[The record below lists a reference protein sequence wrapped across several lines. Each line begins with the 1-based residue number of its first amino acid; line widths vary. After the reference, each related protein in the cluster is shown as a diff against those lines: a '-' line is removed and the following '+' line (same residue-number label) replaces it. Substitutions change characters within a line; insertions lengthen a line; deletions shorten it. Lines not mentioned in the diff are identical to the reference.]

1 MLSYGDFLLARTADP
16 GRAYYYKKEDGK
28 CTHAGYLIK
37 FKLDMDKILPEYLY
51 FYSQTKEFR
60 IWINQTTRT
69 GTISN
74 INAQEFSNMKIPFV
88 DISVQRKAIEKIF
101 STYNQLK
108 LVKSKLSSSQNLQ
121 KSLINQVF

>member
-1 MLSYGDFLLARTADP
+1 
-16 GRAYYYKKEDGK
+16 
-28 CTHAGYLIK
+28 
-37 FKLDMDKILPEYLY
+37 MDKILPEYLY